1 MLDAQSLDV
10 VLGVTRLGKMEIR
23 WFFFFLISDV
33 TNVLAKSSGK
43 LPFTASDVVGGSCV
57 VVLLLL
63 MGSEVGT
70 LMCSAVSVDCEVF
83 VAFCAAPGINNPSG
97 FTIDRILDDVGVTCL
112 VRSDGGG

>member
-1 MLDAQSLDV
+1 M
-10 VLGVTRLGKMEIR
+10 
-23 WFFFFLISDV
+23 
-33 TNVLAKSSGK
+33 LAKSSGK

-97 FTIDRILDDVGVTCL
+97 FTIDRILDDVGHYKDIISSKLPLSQTFNYIEYKQNHDIFRL
-112 VRSDGGG
+112 ILLYHKSAQS